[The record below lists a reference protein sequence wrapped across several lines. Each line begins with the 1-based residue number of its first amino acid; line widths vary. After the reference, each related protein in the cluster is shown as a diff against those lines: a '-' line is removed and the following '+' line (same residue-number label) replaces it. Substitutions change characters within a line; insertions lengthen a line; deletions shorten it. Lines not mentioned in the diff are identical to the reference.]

1 VLTVG
6 ETMALGKLETKWWRE
21 KRVRGQCGEGMLLW
35 EPFVGPAKGSLCTRK
50 VIAGEETADTYG
62 FSFG

>member
-1 VLTVG
+1 VQ
-6 ETMALGKLETKWWRE
+6 
-21 KRVRGQCGEGMLLW
+21 GQCGEGMLLW

-50 VIAGEETADTYG
+50 VIAGEETTDTYG